1 MTKFWLIRH
10 AETDTA
16 GNTITG
22 RLPGVHLNA
31 MGRRQAELLVSQLRP
46 APLTAIYASPLER
59 ARETAAPLAQAKQ
72 LTILTCE
79 AAIEVEFGEWSGKT
93 WQELE
98 AMPAWRRFNLLRSST
113 AAPGGELML
122 DVQARIVRAMENLR
136 LRHADQDVAIISHGD
151 IIRAAVAHY
160 AGIPIDLFERIEIS
174 TASTTVMTLDEHRA
188 RFLTINRTVEL

>member
-1 MTKFWLIRH
+1 
-10 AETDTA
+10 
-16 GNTITG
+16 
-22 RLPGVHLNA
+22 
-31 MGRRQAELLVSQLRP
+31 
-46 APLTAIYASPLER
+46 
-59 ARETAAPLAQAKQ
+59 
-72 LTILTCE
+72 
-79 AAIEVEFGEWSGKT
+79 
-93 WQELE
+93 
-98 AMPAWRRFNLLRSST
+98 MPAWRRFNLLRSST